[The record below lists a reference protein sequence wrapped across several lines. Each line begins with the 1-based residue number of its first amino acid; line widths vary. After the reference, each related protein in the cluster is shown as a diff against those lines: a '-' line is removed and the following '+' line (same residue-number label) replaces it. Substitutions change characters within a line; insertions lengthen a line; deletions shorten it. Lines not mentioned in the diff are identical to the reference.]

1 MPGEGVIFVS
11 DRVEMK
17 RGTATIRVIAEQVE
31 YWESKGYSKPQP
43 ARRGRK
49 PKAEQEEGDQ

>member
-1 MPGEGVIFVS
+1 MS

-31 YWESKGYSKPQP
+31 FWESKGYSKPQP

-49 PKAEQEEGDQ
+49 PKAEQEEADQ